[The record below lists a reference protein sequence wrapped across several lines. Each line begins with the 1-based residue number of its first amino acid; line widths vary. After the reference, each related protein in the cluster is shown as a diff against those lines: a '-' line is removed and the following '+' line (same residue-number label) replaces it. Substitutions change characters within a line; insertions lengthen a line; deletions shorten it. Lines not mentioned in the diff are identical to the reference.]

1 MNNKI
6 NKYVDKLFEDG
17 PKNRRTYEL
26 KEEILANLNDR
37 YNDLIESGVDEN
49 TAYSRAISNI
59 GDVEELIQKNSASI
73 EQEENYR
80 KKSEIRT
87 SIAIMLYI
95 LCPVPVLIFGDS
107 IGVVLLFIFIASAT
121 GMLIYDPYAK
131 PKSLKIDDDLYKEFI
146 DWKENT
152 QESRKFER
160 QVSSIVWSITTIVYF
175 LVSFNYGNW
184 DISWIIFLIG
194 GVAQKII
201 RASFDLRGDGMYEK
215 K

>member
-1 MNNKI
+1 MDNKI
-6 NKYVDKLFEDG
+6 KKYVDKLFEDG

-59 GDVEELIQKNSASI
+59 GDVEELIQKNTASI
-73 EQEENYR
+73 EQEEKYR

-95 LCPVPVLIFGDS
+95 LCPVPVIMFGDN
-107 IGVVLLFIFIASAT
+107 IGVIVLFLFIASAT
-121 GMLIYDPYAK
+121 GMLIYNPYEPQKA
-131 PKSLKIDDDLYKEFI
+131 LKVDDDLYKEFI

-152 QESRKFER
+152 QENRKLEK
-160 QVSSIVWSITTIVYF
+160 QVSSIVWSITTIVY
-175 LVSFNYGNW
+175 LLISFNYGNW
-184 DISWIIFLIG
+184 HISWVIFLIG
-194 GVAQKII
+194 GVVQKII
-201 RASFDLRGDGMYEK
+201 RACFDLKGDEIYEK